1 MRALAAASVALVLV
15 AVFASSAYAVS
26 VYAGPKQWMAGQGA
40 GSSFSSG
47 WSWNDFAKYGSGHE
61 TTVTFIDNVS
71 YGWHATVR
79 NSADT
84 THTYWG
90 WNGTARKGHCLAH
103 ASYFSGSCY
112 VY

>member
-1 MRALAAASVALVLV
+1 VRRLAAVSIAVVVV

-26 VYAGPKQWMAGQGA
+26 VYAGPKQWTAGEGA
-40 GSSFSSG
+40 GSSFSD
-47 WSWNDFAKYGSGHE
+47 WSRNDFAKYGSGHE
-61 TTVTFIDNVS
+61 STVTFIDNVT

-84 THTYWG
+84 THTFWG
-90 WNGTARKGHCLAH
+90 WNGMRRKGHCLAN